1 MNNETIINPS
11 FSTFNWLDDD
21 VFENQIMMM
30 MMMMMMMVTTAW
42 LVKTVL
48 SY

>member
-1 MNNETIINPS
+1 MMNNETIINPS

-30 MMMMMMMVTTAW
+30 MMMMVTTAW